1 MRFELTIPDQ
11 VYRRAQK
18 RSVETG
24 VSMDRLFSDAVAHH
38 LIDEDS
44 GPEVTPELLASLRA
58 AEADIAAGRG
68 LTPEE
73 VRLNLEQRKLSW
85 LQTHTL

>member
-18 RSVETG
+18 RSVESG
-24 VSMDRLFSDAVAHH
+24 VSMERRFSDAVALH
-38 LIDEDS
+38 LIDKNN

-58 AEADIAAGRG
+58 AEADMAAGRG

-73 VRLNLEQRKLSW
+73 VRLNLERRKLAW
-85 LQTHTL
+85 LQTHAQ